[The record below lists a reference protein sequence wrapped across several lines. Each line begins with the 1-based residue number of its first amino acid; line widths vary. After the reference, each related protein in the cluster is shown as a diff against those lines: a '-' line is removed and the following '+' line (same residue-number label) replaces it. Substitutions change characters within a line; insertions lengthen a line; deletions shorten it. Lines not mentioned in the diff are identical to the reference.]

1 MGMEGSLVAISWPSD
16 RIVPKT
22 SLGIV
27 VDAKNC
33 DYHIWSFINCVYVF
47 TDKKLFDSYVVG
59 LISAGLLS
67 VNPLHVWLSSVPLTE
82 MVSLTLVLIGVWAFV
97 GYMIDAKAKYLLVA
111 GIMLGFAS
119 GFRIES
125 WFFSA
130 ILSLFLLIN
139 NIVIEKFTN
148 RYVFLFMSSS
158 WFFPLAWIVGNYL
171 TTGDPLAFVKVIRAY
186 KLQAYGQEVAYERYL
201 SAFLHIDPYI
211 TLLGIGGIIAC
222 LKSRK
227 RFLAKLAYVSVTLV
241 PLGIFIGLHGG
252 QLEPPGNYLRYLAP
266 FLFFFYPALSYLLF
280 VSVQVLNIAKLRE
293 YVLVGCLAVMITTQL
308 TTTFQFT
315 NDPSAYGLAVGEMI
329 RQLRQANPEIAD
341 RPVMIELSYWEYLA
355 IKVGANDIDTI
366 MYDRDLDYRRH
377 T

>member
-1 MGMEGSLVAISWPSD
+1 M
-16 RIVPKT
+16 
-22 SLGIV
+22 
-27 VDAKNC
+27 
-33 DYHIWSFINCVYVF
+33 
-47 TDKKLFDSYVVG
+47 
-59 LISAGLLS
+59 
-67 VNPLHVWLSSVPLTE
+67 
-82 MVSLTLVLIGVWAFV
+82 
-97 GYMIDAKAKYLLVA
+97 
-111 GIMLGFAS
+111 
-119 GFRIES
+119 
-125 WFFSA
+125 
-130 ILSLFLLIN
+130 
-139 NIVIEKFTN
+139 
-148 RYVFLFMSSS
+148 
-158 WFFPLAWIVGNYL
+158 

-241 PLGIFIGLHGG
+241 PLEIFIGLHGG

-293 YVLVGCLAVMITTQL
+293 YVLGGCLAVMITTQL

-377 T
+377 TPSLLMTNEQSFQRCLLLHDVSYLIVKDPVLQTAAEKTLGLSPMMMINGYVFYPTDQLARESMSLGESCPLRFNRGN